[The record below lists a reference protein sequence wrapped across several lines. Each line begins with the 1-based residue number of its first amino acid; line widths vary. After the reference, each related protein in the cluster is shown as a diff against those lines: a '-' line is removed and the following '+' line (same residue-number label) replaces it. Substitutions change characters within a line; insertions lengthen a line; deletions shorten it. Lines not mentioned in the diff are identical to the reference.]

1 MLRNLFVLAALLM
14 VGGSLFARYLDR
26 QAGPNPWEPTVAVAR
41 APAKQAEPAQSAGSR
56 NVTVRADDRGHFQ
69 VDARVDGRRME
80 FMVDTGASVIALRAS
95 SARELGIH
103 PAPRDFTHNVNTAN
117 GTLKAAP
124 ATLNMVE
131 IGGLTVR
138 DVQALIIPDEALST
152 NLLGN
157 SFLSRLRRFE
167 VANGRLVMEQ

>member
-1 MLRNLFVLAALLM
+1 MLRNMLIFACLVM
-14 VGGSLFARYLDR
+14 IGGGLFARYLDKPS
-26 QAGPNPWEPTVAVAR
+26 PNPSAPTVAVAR
-41 APAKQAEPAQSAGSR
+41 APASETVPVQSAGSR

-69 VDARVDGRRME
+69 VDARIDGRRME

-95 SARELGIH
+95 SARQLGIH
-103 PAPRDFTHNVNTAN
+103 PAPREFTANVSTAN
-117 GTLKAAP
+117 GSIKAAP

-138 DVQALIIPDEALST
+138 DVRALIIPDEALST

-157 SFLSRLRRFE
+157 SFLSKLRRFE
-167 VANGRLVMEQ
+167 VANGKLVMEQ

>member
-1 MLRNLFVLAALLM
+1 MRNLLVVAALL
-14 VGGSLFARYLDR
+14 VIGGSVFAKYADR
-26 QAGPNPWEPTVAVAR
+26 FITPAAVSSIAVAR
-41 APAKQAEPAQSAGSR
+41 APAKQAEPVQSAGSR

-69 VDARVDGRRME
+69 VEARVDGRRMD

-95 SARELGIH
+95 SARQLGVH
-103 PAPRDFTHNVNTAN
+103 PAPRDFTANVSTAN
-117 GTLKAAP
+117 GSIKAAP
-124 ATLNMVE
+124 AMLNMVE

-157 SFLSRLRRFE
+157 SFLSKLRRFE
-167 VANGRLVMEQ
+167 VANGKLVMEQ

>member
-1 MLRNLFVLAALLM
+1 MRNILVLVALLV
-14 VGGSLFARYLDR
+14 VGGVVFAKFADR
-26 QAGPNPWEPTVAVAR
+26 FAPPAATSVAVAR
-41 APAKQAEPAQSAGSR
+41 VPAPEAAARQSGGSR

-69 VDARVDGRRME
+69 VEARVDGRRMD
-80 FMVDTGASVIALRAS
+80 FLVDTGASVIALRAS
-95 SARELGIH
+95 TARQLGIH
-103 PAPRDFTHNVNTAN
+103 PTPREFTANVSTAN
-117 GTLKAAP
+117 GSIKAAP

-157 SFLSRLRRFE
+157 SFLSKLRRFE
-167 VANGRLVMEQ
+167 VANGKLVMEQ